1 MTVVT
6 ESALLLSL
14 WEQQLLVED
23 RAKSAE
29 KKGIRGSV
37 RFPPDLWTAALGVR
51 RQRLQELM
59 QRCSSLAQVR
69 QRCVCVC
76 VTCVTRWFLQR
87 LNRVKC
93 GRQHEALAPPAIA
106 FGVARFVRCD
116 V

>member
-23 RAKSAE
+23 RAKVAE

-51 RQRLQELM
+51 RQRLQALL
-59 QRCSSLAQVR
+59 QHCSSLAQVS
-69 QRCVCVC
+69 QRARVCGVC
-76 VTCVTRWFLQR
+76 NALLCA
-87 LNRVKC
+87 
-93 GRQHEALAPPAIA
+93 EAEQGEVWQAA
-106 FGVARFVRCD
+106 
-116 V
+116 

>member
-1 MTVVT
+1 MTVVI

-23 RAKSAE
+23 RAKVAE

-37 RFPPDLWTAALGVR
+37 RFPPDLWTAALGIR
-51 RQRLQELM
+51 RQQLQGLL
-59 QRCSSLAQVR
+59 QHCSSFAQVSQR
-69 QRCVCVC
+69 ARVRCVCNDCFV
-76 VTCVTRWFLQR
+76 QR

-93 GRQHEALAPPAIA
+93 GRQHEALAPSAIA